1 MLASWQKYVCLS
13 RFTHIGACYI
23 SCPGVIYMQ
32 DVLPLPQSRC
42 DDNLPSA
49 LYIYYST
56 LSFFM
61 VNVDL
66 IRSFIH

>member
-1 MLASWQKYVCLS
+1 
-13 RFTHIGACYI
+13 
-23 SCPGVIYMQ
+23 MQ